1 MKTSRFHAA
10 LLAVVASL
18 SLAACGG
25 GDNDNDDAPPG
36 GPDAPPSSASQSSEG
51 FLAFIASLANGMF
64 DRSEPYDL
72 SRFEAPAATASSD
85 MAPPVATA
93 IDQ

>member
-1 MKTSRFHAA
+1 MKTSRLHGV
-10 LLAVVASL
+10 LLAAAASL
-18 SLAACGG
+18 ALAACGG
-25 GDNDNDDAPPG
+25 GGNDRDDSPPG
-36 GPDAPPSSASQSSEG
+36 GPDAPPSSAGNSNEG

-72 SRFEAPAATASSD
+72 SMFEAPAATAQTD
-85 MAPPVATA
+85 MAEPVATS